1 MKMVD
6 NRNVDDEGWWWWWS
20 VMVDDDNDAGYGG
33 DVDDGATASTAA
45 AKIQLD
51 LWFSRVLALISLNP
65 EFVSQIGTGI
75 RVVAAKVNAWKVSKD
90 NGQWWQSVVRYM

>member
-45 AKIQLD
+45 KIQFD